1 MLRVTVSILYICS
14 LNIQSHDI
22 IKQNI
27 FFIEFQFYD
36 KYLFK
41 SLIPV
46 AMWSKV
52 RVCSC
57 SIAGIAASNPT
68 EGTDVCFLYL
78 LCLCVCVSNCLWSR
92 NPNNEAASAQIGLL
106 WHRRK
111 WSFKSS
117 NVTHDWSV
125 ELLGFVWRFGQDHK
139 KFNAMCWELIDQ
151 ESKPKSFFFSSFFCN
166 CHLCVGYLVQ
176 DSVTCVA
183 FLDFLLN
190 VCFVCHHLFLP
201 VISVFH

>member
-68 EGTDVCFLYL
+68 EGMDVCFLYL
-78 LCLCVCVSNCLWSR
+78 LCLCVCVCLIVCDLET
-92 NPNNEAASAQIGLL
+92 PTMKQPVP
-106 WHRRK
+106 K
-111 WSFKSS
+111 
-117 NVTHDWSV
+117 
-125 ELLGFVWRFGQDHK
+125 LGCCGTEENDH
-139 KFNAMCWELIDQ
+139 
-151 ESKPKSFFFSSFFCN
+151 
-166 CHLCVGYLVQ
+166 
-176 DSVTCVA
+176 
-183 FLDFLLN
+183 LN
-190 VCFVCHHLFLP
+190 HQM
-201 VISVFH
+201 